1 MTLVFFNILHS
12 RGGRYVTKQRED
24 QIFEIAKSTT
34 NKIKHKLVR
43 KWVVGGAD
51 SYFRMSGHSRL
62 LWNGDSLAETWVV
75 RRGHSWKI

>member
-1 MTLVFFNILHS
+1 MYLLWNETEMTLVFFNILHS

-43 KWVVGGAD
+43 K
-51 SYFRMSGHSRL
+51 
-62 LWNGDSLAETWVV
+62 
-75 RRGHSWKI
+75 